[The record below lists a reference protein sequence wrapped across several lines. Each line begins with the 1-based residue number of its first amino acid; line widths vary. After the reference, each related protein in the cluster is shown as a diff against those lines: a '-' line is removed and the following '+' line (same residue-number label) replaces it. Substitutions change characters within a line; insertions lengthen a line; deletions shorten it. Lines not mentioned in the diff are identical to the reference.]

1 MTTGTLATI
10 ILGIVFMQ
18 VALALSVAVYRR
30 RGRAGVQ
37 GAAAVQAPEAGGLTG
52 PVPGPVASVTP
63 PAGAWEGYREFR
75 VERRVY
81 ENEDRSICSFHL
93 VPEDAGALPFFK
105 PGQYLT
111 FKLAT
116 QVVRGY
122 GTGHLVRCYSLS
134 DRPGED
140 RYRISV
146 KRVPAPAGHPEAPP
160 GAVSNYFHDRL
171 QAGDRL
177 MVKAPA
183 GHFHLI
189 EDSALPVVLIGGGV
203 GITPMLSMLN
213 TLLRAGGTREVWLF
227 YGVRDGKE
235 LIMGEHLRS
244 LSRVHENFHLHLCF
258 SRPKEREVE
267 GIDFQHRGRIDI
279 PLLRNTLKLGRYQ
292 FYICGPAGMMENLVA
307 GLESVGVE
315 GGDIHYESFGPST
328 PTRPRKTGTGDCED
342 RSGAPIVTFSKSGK
356 QIAWDRDAGSIL
368 ALAEAS
374 GIEVECGCRAGCCGS
389 CETRIERGEVD
400 YSQIPEADIGAGHCL
415 LCIASPRGDLVLS
428 I

>member
-1 MTTGTLATI
+1 MTTGTLAAI

-18 VALALSVAVYRR
+18 VALVVSVAVYRR
-30 RGRAGVQ
+30 RSRLGTES
-37 GAAAVQAPEAGGLTG
+37 AAAEVGGPRVTVAG
-52 PVPGPVASVTP
+52 PAASAAP
-63 PAGAWEGYREFR
+63 PAGAWDGYREFR

-81 ENEDRSICSFHL
+81 ENADRSICSFHL
-93 VPEDAGALPFFK
+93 VSGDAGPLPPFK

-122 GTGHLVRCYSLS
+122 GSGHLVRCYSLS
-134 DRPGED
+134 DRPAKD

-146 KRVPAPAGHPEAPP
+146 KRVPAPADHPEAPP
-160 GAVSNYFHDRL
+160 GVVSNYFHDHL

-183 GHFHLI
+183 GHFYLI
-189 EDSALPVVLIGGGV
+189 EDSMLPVVLIGGGV

-213 TLLRAGGTREVWLF
+213 TLLKAGGTREVWLF

-244 LSRVHENFHLHLCF
+244 LAQAHENFHLHLCF

-267 GIDFQHRGRIDI
+267 GIDYQHRGRVDI

-307 GLESVGVE
+307 GLESVGVD
-315 GGDIHYESFGPST
+315 GGDIHYESFGPAT
-328 PTRPRKTGTGDCED
+328 PARVRKSASDD

-356 QIAWDRDAGSIL
+356 QVAWGRDAGSIL
-368 ALAEAS
+368 ALAEVN
-374 GIEVECGCRAGCCGS
+374 GIEVESGCRAGCCGS